1 MVSLY
6 NDETVVYVPDGKMVK
21 MRLIQ
26 NFLVRIVLHDL
37 SIIVTAKFESVGEI

>member
-1 MVSLY
+1 MVFLY

-26 NFLVRIVLHDL
+26 NFLVRSAHDL